1 MKLII
6 ILFLSS
12 FSLMANSQNDRFDSK
27 VKYEYNVYLEVLNLK
42 LGEASLSVKAP
53 GNIDGINVYG
63 AYNEQRLTGLHETA
77 SIHDFSY
84 GVSDRGASIRIPIIT
99 VENGWKGWLED
110 RRPASNGD
118 PYKIAGRIIETVK
131 SAKL

>member
-42 LGEASLSVKAP
+42 
-53 GNIDGINVYG
+53 
-63 AYNEQRLTGLHETA
+63 T
-77 SIHDFSY
+77 
-84 GVSDRGASIRIPIIT
+84 RGGFFI
-99 VENGWKGWLED
+99 GKGSRNYRWNKCL
-110 RRPASNGD
+110 PL
-118 PYKIAGRIIETVK
+118 KF
-131 SAKL
+131 